1 MHISAFFPS
10 LQLFADCGIFLLRGA
25 IHYSGF
31 GANGVNLIANCI
43 VIMNLMTPRNCCV
56 HNAVKRQF
64 GPRPPPTYRP
74 TAAAPTSQT
83 PATAATAPAAVS
95 VAQLRLQCPDA
106 GTNTWNKTGLEV
118 THGVGSWAAC
128 SNLCRYKMLTC
139 L

>member
-1 MHISAFFPS
+1 MKGEF
-10 LQLFADCGIFLLRGA
+10 
-25 IHYSGF
+25 
-31 GANGVNLIANCI
+31 GVNLIANYI

-83 PATAATAPAAVS
+83 TARAATAKSVS
-95 VAQLRLQCPDA
+95 QLRLRCPDA

-128 SNLCRYKMLTC
+128 SNLCR
-139 L
+139 

>member
-1 MHISAFFPS
+1 MNLAFFCFFPS
-10 LQLFADCGIFLLRGA
+10 LQLFAHSGIFWMQGA
-25 IHYSGF
+25 IHYCGF
-31 GANGVNLIANCI
+31 GANGVNLIANYI

-74 TAAAPTSQT
+74 TAATTSAATVTAPT
-83 PATAATAPAAVS
+83 ATAKS
-95 VAQLRLQCPDA
+95 VAQLRLRCPDA

-128 SNLCRYKMLTC
+128 SNLCR
-139 L
+139 